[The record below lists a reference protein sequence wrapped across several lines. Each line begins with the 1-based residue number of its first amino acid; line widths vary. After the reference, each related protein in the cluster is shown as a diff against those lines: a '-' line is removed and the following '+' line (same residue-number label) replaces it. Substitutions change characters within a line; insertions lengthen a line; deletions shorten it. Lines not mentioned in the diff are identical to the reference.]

1 MDTMLNNVPFVVVKE
16 YFFKNTASTMIDFVK
31 KIAGMVEEAK
41 ENPKDDAKADSSAG
55 DDSSKGTSEAKS
67 TGNSFMDKV
76 KEIFHDIPL
85 KTMVIDIP
93 YILYFCLRQKVYGN
107 TYLFP
112 YITTTGTII
121 NEASNDSEWNETSA
135 SGLFGGLKNMIS
147 GVAGAIGNLAL
158 KVSGS

>member
-31 KIAGMVEEAK
+31 KIAGMVQGAK
-41 ENPKDDAKADSSAG
+41 DAPKDDTSADTTVTEKSSQGAG
-55 DDSSKGTSEAKS
+55 DAKS

-85 KTMVIDIP
+85 KPMVIDIP

-107 TYLFP
+107 TYIFP
-112 YITTTGTII
+112 YI
-121 NEASNDSEWNETSA
+121 
-135 SGLFGGLKNMIS
+135 
-147 GVAGAIGNLAL
+147 V
-158 KVSGS
+158 